1 MHIDSIKIVIMKTLQ
16 KVTLV
21 MALLCLVVMTSSC
34 KKENSGDTT
43 PKSRDL
49 TIKCGLSDAYHDLA
63 NISIELTDHNGN
75 KIVETLTKDLP
86 DHIISEGRTIN
97 LFKKTFTIDK
107 FPATLTWK
115 YNITKK
121 DLQGNYNLPC
131 LQQHED
137 GSVFVKDLGEGYGAW
152 EVQQGGSLTV
162 LWTPLS
168 KYPDG
173 LSIYVDRLNKT
184 VFKVTID
191 KDGNVV
197 TIK

>member
-1 MHIDSIKIVIMKTLQ
+1 MKTLQ
-16 KVTLV
+16 KVTLIV
-21 MALLCLVVMTSSC
+21 ALLCLAVMTPSC
-34 KKENSGDTT
+34 KKDKNENPENTT
-43 PKSRDL
+43 PKSLDL
-49 TIKCGLSDAYHDLA
+49 VIACGLSDAYFDLA
-63 NISIELTDHNGN
+63 NVKVEITDHNGN
-75 KIVETLTKDLP
+75 KVVETMTKDLS
-86 DHIISEGRTIN
+86 DYVIN
-97 LFKKTFTIDK
+97 GGNTLNLLKKTFTIEN